1 MLGAGSLEIGT
12 AEIDKPHLVS
22 RGARLASATSKDR
35 ALALVSLGVVEVSAA
50 AGVTV
55 GAKPE
60 WLRPG
65 LLAGVGRP

>member
-1 MLGAGSLEIGT
+1 MLGAGSFEVGT

-35 ALALVSLGVVEVSAA
+35 ALALVSLGVTEIGAA
-50 AGVTV
+50 AGVAV

-60 WLRPG
+60 WLGSG

>member
-1 MLGAGSLEIGT
+1 MLGAGSFEVGT
-12 AEIDKPHLVS
+12 AEIDEPHLVS

-35 ALALVSLGVVEVSAA
+35 ALALVSLGVTEIGAA
-50 AGVTV
+50 AGVAV

-60 WLRPG
+60 WLGSG